1 MAAARRRRPGRWV
14 TADGD
19 AVARCRTAIHAC
31 QADHVPWWIQ
41 DELWEAELAEPVRLV
56 GHKLTSPRG
65 RLVRGVEASDAG
77 ATRAFAD
84 ACAFRARDRA
94 VAALERAGAATAA
107 DELRSRVDLEALR
120 STARALERPLVDP
133 PGWCTSST
141 SERRPVGRQHAHQR
155 SRTLPPG
162 SVSRSLRSTSRRPS
176 S

>member
-77 ATRAFAD
+77 VTRAFAD

-94 VAALERAGAATAA
+94 VAARARGRRDRGGRAAIPRPPRGAAV
-107 DELRSRVDLEALR
+107 DRSR
-120 STARALERPLVDP
+120 ARA
-133 PGWCTSST
+133 SA
-141 SERRPVGRQHAHQR
+141 RRPAGMVYIEHQR
-155 SRTLPPG
+155 AAAGRAPARGRRAAG
-162 SVSRSLRSTSRRPS
+162 SGGAWGR
-176 S
+176 